1 VFKVTI
7 TVKEF
12 SEMFGKDVFT
22 DKGMFCGRVADLQVD
37 LKRFRVRALV
47 IEAAK
52 GSYLSELVGGK
63 RGVILPYQFVQS
75 IGDIVIIRHFSPS
88 AIESR
93 TESSSEETEV
103 KS

>member
-1 VFKVTI
+1 MAI

-22 DKGMFCGRVADLQVD
+22 DKGMFCGKVADVQVD
-37 LKRFRVRALV
+37 LRKFRVRAIIV
-47 IEAAK
+47 EATR

-75 IGDIVIIRHFSPS
+75 IGDIVIIRHFSPT
-88 AIESR
+88 AIESKG
-93 TESSSEETEV
+93 EIEKEETEV
-103 KS
+103 S

>member
-1 VFKVTI
+1 MAI

-22 DKGMFCGRVADLQVD
+22 DKGMFCGKVADLQVD
-37 LKRFRVRALV
+37 LRKFRVRAIIV
-47 IEAAK
+47 EAIR

-75 IGDIVIIRHFSPS
+75 IGDIVIIKHFSPS
-88 AIESR
+88 AIESKEEEKEAEE
-93 TESSSEETEV
+93 ES
-103 KS
+103 